1 MNRFAQI
8 ACVVIFIAIMVGI
21 HQGFLS
27 LQNWFSSDFPLGF
40 IVGALFTMGIF
51 YLIHRFE
58 ARNSSRSR

>member
-40 IVGALFTMGIF
+40 MAGCAFCAILYFIIQK
-51 YLIHRFE
+51 LE
-58 ARNSSRSR
+58 ANKSSNRR

>member
-21 HQGFLS
+21 HHGFLS